1 MRRPGKGLLGCV
13 CVSLDT
19 IQKTRW
25 PAPQA
30 APWHTPPCIC
40 WTPRVSSIY
49 VSPRLGCTGIQTQ
62 SCCCS
67 GENCW
72 ICRGD
77 ARLRR
82 RRSPHGTESLRHQ
95 FFFSSF
101 LLKTQPQRSRRRR
114 NAKRI
119 ETGATRR
126 SQKRCTHRRALHKIP
141 LSGMGVGTTH
151 THAHSRAAEL
161 RQKQN
166 KRGTSKAQSFERYVV
181 FCALR
186 LAYEPS
192 HLISALFC
200 FLFFLFIY
208 TPHL

>member
-1 MRRPGKGLLGCV
+1 MGDVWRRPGKGLLGCV

-19 IQKTRW
+19 IQKNTLAG
-25 PAPQA
+25 PEGCSLAHATLHLLGAP
-30 APWHTPPCIC
+30 
-40 WTPRVSSIY
+40 VSSIY

-72 ICRGD
+72 ICRGERGRNGGG
-77 ARLRR
+77 A
-82 RRSPHGTESLRHQ
+82 HHTELSHFAISSSSVC
-95 FFFSSF
+95 FFF
-101 LLKTQPQRSRRRR
+101 QPQRSRRRR

-161 RQKQN
+161 REKQN
-166 KRGTSKAQSFERYVV
+166 KRGTSKAHAV
-181 FCALR
+181 F
-186 LAYEPS
+186 
-192 HLISALFC
+192 
-200 FLFFLFIY
+200 
-208 TPHL
+208 